1 MKLLANALIKFVS
14 GLILAGLLLFLP
26 AGTFHYPGGWLFMA
40 LLFIPMVFFGAAL
53 YLKAPEL
60 LKKRLNTKEKEK
72 AQKSVVGLSALVF
85 VGAFI
90 LAGLDHRFGWTRV
103 PGWVT
108 AASAVLLLGSYAMY
122 MEVMRENAYLSR
134 TVEVQEGQKVI
145 DTGLYGV
152 VRHPMYTATIVLFLS
167 IPLVLGSWIS
177 FVLLLFYPALI
188 IMRIG
193 NEEKVLSEGLPGYKE
208 YMQKVRYRLIPY
220 IW

>member
-14 GLILAGLLLFLP
+14 GLILAGLFLFLP
-26 AGTFHYPGGWLFMA
+26 AGTFRYPGGWLFMA

-152 VRHPMYTATIVLFLS
+152 VRHPMYMSTVFLFLS
-167 IPLVLGSWIS
+167 MPLVLGSLIS
-177 FVLLLFYPALI
+177 FVIMLAYIPI
-188 IMRIG
+188 IVKRI
-193 NEEKVLSEGLPGYKE
+193 NKDLCL
-208 YMQKVRYRLIPY
+208 RT
-220 IW
+220 